1 MRLFFGFLIFA
12 AWISFARYHFVCQ
25 LRGNCGDKK
34 EIVDDKERSKTLS
47 LAFNDETILE
57 NYDQF
62 YFKEGISK
70 PALNDN
76 NITFLDSLAYYLFD
90 NEDKSLK
97 IIGHYLESEKD
108 TVKDIVKNIYENIGV
123 VRANNIRQA
132 LVDVGVE
139 PERISTDGQLDEGT
153 ILKEP
158 ITFEII
164 DRENSEYIP
173 IQNTVEDYTISDVN
187 FESDS
192 DVFKPLESF
201 KNYTDTIALIFEQ
214 FPDRTLTIEGHCDA
228 TGSEPHNNDLGKR
241 RAESAKK
248 YLIDKG
254 IEVKITTLT
263 KGEKEP
269 TATND
274 TPEGRAKNRRVRFI
288 IE

>member
-12 AWISFARYHFVCQ
+12 AWISFARHYFVCQ
-25 LRGNCGDKK
+25 LRGNCGDKQ
-34 EIVDDKERSKTLS
+34 ELVDDRERAKTLS

-70 PALNDN
+70 PTLNDN
-76 NITFLDSLAYYLFD
+76 NFAFLDSLAGYLFD
-90 NEDKSLK
+90 NEDKNLN

-108 TVKDIVKNIYENIGV
+108 IDLDKSIFENIGL

-132 LVDVGVE
+132 LVEVGVE
-139 PERISTDGQLDEGT
+139 PERISTDHQPDEGT
-153 ILKEP
+153 VLKEP
-158 ITFEII
+158 ITFELI
-164 DRENSEYIP
+164 DRENTEYIP

-187 FESDS
+187 FESNS
-192 DVFKPLESF
+192 DVFNPLESF
-201 KNYTDTIALIFEQ
+201 NNYTDTIALIFEQ
-214 FPDRTLTIEGHCDA
+214 FPNKTLTIEGHCDA

-248 YLIDKG
+248 YLIEKG
-254 IEVKITTLT
+254 IEATITTVT

-269 TATND
+269 TATNE
-274 TPEGRAKNRRVRFI
+274 TENGRAKNRRVRFI

>member
-12 AWISFARYHFVCQ
+12 AWISFARYYFVCQ
-25 LRGNCGDKK
+25 LRGNCGDKT
-34 EIVDDKERSKTLS
+34 ELVDDKVRAKTLS

-62 YFKEGISK
+62 YFKDGISK
-70 PALNDN
+70 PTLNAN
-76 NITFLDSLAYYLFD
+76 NITFLDSLAGYLFD
-90 NEDKSLK
+90 NEDKNLN
-97 IIGHYLESEKD
+97 IIGHYLDSEKVID
-108 TVKDIVKNIYENIGV
+108 SGSIFENIGV
-123 VRANNIRQA
+123 LRANNIRQA

-139 PERISTDGQLDEGT
+139 PNRISTDSQPDEGT
-153 ILKEP
+153 ELKEP
-158 ITFEII
+158 VTFELL
-164 DRENSEYIP
+164 DSENSEYIP

-192 DVFKPLESF
+192 DVFKPLASF
-201 KNYTDTIALIFEQ
+201 QNYTDTIALIFEQ

-248 YLIDKG
+248 YLMDQG
-254 IEVKITTLT
+254 IEVEITTLT